1 MSMFRKITD
10 AERFRIKISGVGSIM
25 ESQFLVRS
33 SGGGPFL
40 YAAVLDEY
48 MIHFTNNDK
57 ETSSH
62 NYMFLSKQKVLETV
76 FDTEKHIYQ
85 IPSGVYMFPYD
96 NRLLMERF
104 VRMIKDEKKHSN

>member
-1 MSMFRKITD
+1 MSAFRKITD

-25 ESQFLVRS
+25 ESQFLVMKGS
-33 SGGGPFL
+33 GPFL

-48 MIHFTNNDK
+48 MMYFTNNDK
-57 ETSSH
+57 ESWSH
-62 NYMFLSKQKVLETV
+62 SYTFLPKQKVLETV

-104 VRMIKDEKKHSN
+104 VIMIEDEKKHSN